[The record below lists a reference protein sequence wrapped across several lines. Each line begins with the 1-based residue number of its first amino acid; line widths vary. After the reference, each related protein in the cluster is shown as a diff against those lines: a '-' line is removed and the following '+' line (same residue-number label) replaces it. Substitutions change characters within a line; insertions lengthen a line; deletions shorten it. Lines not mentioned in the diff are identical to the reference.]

1 MDLQHGLLLGFIG
14 CTVTIVGF
22 TIAYMIANYY
32 YKIEN
37 KKNEPLT
44 SVQQSLKN
52 LNETPGSKAGDDCQ

>member
-1 MDLQHGLLLGFIG
+1 MDLEHGLLLGFIG
-14 CTVTIVGF
+14 CTITIVGF
-22 TIAYMIANYY
+22 TIAYMIANHY

-37 KKNEPLT
+37 RKKEPLT

>member
-32 YKIEN
+32 YKKEN
-37 KKNEPLT
+37 KKREPLS
-44 SVQQSLKN
+44 SVEQSLKSLRE
-52 LNETPGSKAGDDCQ
+52 LNGKFSDTE

>member
-14 CTVTIVGF
+14 CSVTIVCF
-22 TIAYMIANYY
+22 TSAYMIAMYNY
-32 YKIEN
+32 KKEN

-52 LNETPGSKAGDDCQ
+52 LRENGKFSDTE

>member
-1 MDLQHGLLLGFIG
+1 MDLEHGLLLGFIG
-14 CTVTIVGF
+14 CTVTIVDF

-37 KKNEPLT
+37 RKKEPLT